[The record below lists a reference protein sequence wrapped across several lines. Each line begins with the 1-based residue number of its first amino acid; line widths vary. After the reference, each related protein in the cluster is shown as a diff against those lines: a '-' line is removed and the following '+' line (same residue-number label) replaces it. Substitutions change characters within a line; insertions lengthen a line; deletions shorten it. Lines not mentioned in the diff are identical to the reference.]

1 MRGREELKR
10 EPVLTLWLLCLL
22 APNVQKSGAKQVI
35 VKGPGTTAKS
45 RMDGDRRKREEGGK
59 GQFILEREIG
69 QWTHLQFVFLIF
81 KVGGREWEHT
91 GENAL
96 MKQSP
101 SKKDQI
107 LPPLLP
113 VDVLTKMLFCA
124 LNYLCFSGKH

>member
-59 GQFILEREIG
+59 GQFGRWEG
-69 QWTHLQFVFLIF
+69 DWTVD
-81 KVGGREWEHT
+81 
-91 GENAL
+91 
-96 MKQSP
+96 SP
-101 SKKDQI
+101 S
-107 LPPLLP
+107 
-113 VDVLTKMLFCA
+113 V
-124 LNYLCFSGKH
+124 CFFNF